1 MKHLKKYS
9 VFEHSHEMSNESDI
23 WKSLNKPI
31 EKEFFDMIFADFI
44 DNGAKT
50 EHSKDGYE
58 IYIMEEEG
66 SYNNIDNYVEYTKAL
81 NEMALDMKTCI
92 DRVKDEYPD
101 IKVRFY
107 YDDGFDPIGGSQKD
121 AYYTIYFD
129 NR

>member
-1 MKHLKKYS
+1 MKYLKKYS
-9 VFEHSHEMSNESDI
+9 LLKESTILNSLKKDI
-23 WKSLNKPI
+23 YP
-31 EKEFFDMIFADFI
+31 ETFDMIFADFI

-107 YDDGFDPIGGSQKD
+107 YDDEFDPIGGSQKD